1 MKAIPSPGTSGSKT
15 QNRVRFAPALLLLTL
30 LVMGHQVAA
39 QEQKAAVFKVREVD
53 FSYRSS
59 VAIYSCGA
67 LKDRV
72 ATILRAVGARDNVEV
87 RADDCEEF
95 IAPPEEPMNT
105 WQTPTDRFRNQ
116 RTSRGQLTHVRVRL
130 MIPTEVTPE
139 VLAELKRDKSRRELV
154 SRVTGNPAAML
165 DEPIVFWAQWQ
176 PVTLSRDSIGLE
188 PAECELLDQMST
200 SVFPQLDVR
209 VVRRSSSCNRNH
221 VSRISPQLTV
231 EALIGSAF
239 APGKAQQTPAAGESN
254 TDPGAPAAVDTEPAE
269 AATDT
274 TPK

>member
-1 MKAIPSPGTSGSKT
+1 MKAPSPGTSGSRMD
-15 QNRVRFAPALLLLTL
+15 NRVRDTVALLLLSL
-30 LVMGHQVAA
+30 LVMGCQVAA
-39 QEQKAAVFKVREVD
+39 QERKQAVFKVREVD
-53 FSYRSS
+53 FLYRSS
-59 VAIYSCGA
+59 VAIYSCSA
-67 LKDRV
+67 LRDRV

-87 RADDCEEF
+87 RVSGCEEF
-95 IAPPEEPMNT
+95 IVPTEESVNT
-105 WQTPTDRFRNQ
+105 RQIPADRFRNQ
-116 RTSRGQLTHVRVRL
+116 RPGREQLTDVRVRL
-130 MIPTEVTPE
+130 MIPIEVTPQ
-139 VLAELKRDKSRRELV
+139 VLTELERDKSRRELV

-209 VVRRSSSCNRNH
+209 VVRRGSSCNRNQ
-221 VSRISPQLTV
+221 VSRISPRLTV

-239 APGKAQQTPAAGESN
+239 APGKAPQAPAAGESD
-254 TDPGAPAAVDTEPAE
+254 TDPGAPAAVDSEPAE
-269 AATDT
+269 PATAP